1 MLSRTAHISYVRL
14 DLASTNVFGIIL
26 IPWNPV
32 GFGGMPAFINEP
44 ANAEPFWFGLGNED
58 KMDQLGLLELIREA
72 LIAVVHEM
80 RANVIQ
86 SSYSSV
92 IYEGHD
98 FSCALLTADGRHVA
112 QSDGDTPVHIIA
124 VPYSA
129 REVIRTFNDDIHEG
143 DVFLHNDPYTG
154 GTHLNDILML
164 HPVFSGGKLVLFAA
178 IRYHWADV
186 GGMTAGSLSGQAK
199 EIYQE
204 GMRITPTRIC
214 EKGVMNET
222 FLRLLV
228 ENMRLPAER
237 MGDFNA
243 MYGTGRKAEEHVQR
257 LLLRFG
263 PDSLLEA
270 IEEILTRS
278 ENVMRERI
286 RSLKDGDYYA
296 EGYMESDGVNPEP
309 LVARLKLTIKGDEMI
324 ADFTGTSAQAAG
336 PTNVG
341 PSMTLTSLGSITKS
355 FLDPYTP
362 INHGSFEPITII
374 APEGTMVN
382 ARHPAP
388 CGGMVEV
395 KALMDTL
402 VATTLGQVV
411 PEMKVGDLKGGANHI
426 YTTGRHIDREDIFI
440 LYEWPSGGT
449 GASDSLDGNNC
460 VRQYNEGDFN
470 SLHAIEVVESQ
481 YPLRIERSELRVG
494 SCGDGKYRG
503 GLGLRR
509 DLRLLGQA
517 GQLSVLTDK
526 CVIPPIGVHGAANA
540 AANNFVVVRDDEIVQ
555 PSPIPGKVSGFPLHE
570 GDIVRYETAGGG
582 GYGDPLERDLERV
595 ADDVRHGYITAHI
608 ANIRYGVVIAED
620 GAVDATA
627 TDERRAE
634 LQDARIHLTLEAAN
648 EDTYAENRRV
658 FRVPSKV
665 ATLVGAA
672 EGDLVEIFAGTG
684 PLVRGWVA
692 LDDSNGESAM
702 RVGPDALHLLAAAPG
717 DAVEIRPVRREPLA

>member
-1 MLSRTAHISYVRL
+1 
-14 DLASTNVFGIIL
+14 
-26 IPWNPV
+26 
-32 GFGGMPAFINEP
+32 
-44 ANAEPFWFGLGNED
+44 
-58 KMDQLGLLELIREA
+58 MDQLGLLELIREA
-72 LIAVVHEM
+72 LVAVVHEM
-80 RANVIQ
+80 RANVIH

-112 QSDGDTPVHIIA
+112 QSDDDTPIHIIA
-124 VPYSA
+124 VPYST
-129 REVIRTFNDDIHEG
+129 REVIRKFEGDIHEG

-164 HPVFSGGKLVLFAA
+164 HPVFSGGEPVMFAA

-186 GGMTAGSLSGQAK
+186 GGMTAGSLSGQAR

-214 EKGVMNET
+214 KKGVMNET
-222 FLRLLV
+222 FLRLLI

-243 MYGTGRKAEEHVQR
+243 MYGTARKAEEHIQR
-257 LLLRFG
+257 LLKRFG
-263 PDSLLEA
+263 PTDLMEA
-270 IEEILTRS
+270 IEEILNRS
-278 ENVMRERI
+278 EKVMRDRI

-296 EGYMESDGVNPEP
+296 ENYIESDGVDPNPR
-309 LVARLKLTIKGDEMI
+309 VARLKLTVMGDEMI
-324 ADFTGTSAQAAG
+324 ADFTGTSVQAAG

-374 APEGTMVN
+374 APQGTMVN
-382 ARHPAP
+382 AQHPAP

-402 VATTLGQVV
+402 VATVLGQAV

-426 YTTGRHIDREDIFI
+426 YTVGKHIDRDDIFI
-440 LYEWPSGGT
+440 LYEWPAGGT
-449 GASDSLDGNNC
+449 GASSGLDGNNS

-470 SLHAIEVVESQ
+470 SIHAIEVVESQ
-481 YPLRIERSELRVG
+481 YPLRVERSELRVG
-494 SCGDGKYRG
+494 SCGDGEYRG

-509 DLRLLGQA
+509 DLRLLSQS

-526 CVIPPIGVHGAANA
+526 CTIPPIGVHGAANG
-540 AANNFVVVRDDEIVQ
+540 AANNFVVVRDGEVVQ
-555 PSPIPGKVSGFPLHE
+555 PSPVPGKVSGFPLRE

-582 GYGDPLERDLERV
+582 GYGDPLDRDPLMV
-595 ADDVRHGYITAHI
+595 ARDTRLGYITPNI
-608 ANIRYGVVIAED
+608 AEIRYGVVFGGNHEIN
-620 GAVDATA
+620 DAA
-627 TDERRAE
+627 TKERRSALRE
-634 LQDARIHLTLEAAN
+634 ARVHLTLEAAN
-648 EDTYAENRRV
+648 EDDYSGDRRV
-658 FRVPSKV
+658 FRVPSV
-665 ATLVGAA
+665 IASRVGVSD
-672 EGDLVEIFAGTG
+672 GDLVEIFSGTG
-684 PLVRGWVA
+684 PLLRGWVQ
-692 LDDSNGESAM
+692 LDDSNGDSAM
-702 RVGPDALHLLAAAPG
+702 SVGPDALHLLAVAPG
-717 DAVEIRPVRREPLA
+717 DAIEIRPVRREPLA

>member
-1 MLSRTAHISYVRL
+1 
-14 DLASTNVFGIIL
+14 
-26 IPWNPV
+26 
-32 GFGGMPAFINEP
+32 
-44 ANAEPFWFGLGNED
+44 
-58 KMDQLGLLELIREA
+58 MDQLGLLELIREA

-80 RANVIQ
+80 RANVIH

-112 QSDGDTPVHIIA
+112 QSDGDTPIHIIA
-124 VPYSA
+124 VPYST
-129 REVIRTFNDDIHEG
+129 RVVIETFEDDIHEG

-186 GGMTAGSLSGQAK
+186 GGMTAGSLSGQAR

-214 EKGVMNET
+214 EKGEMNET
-222 FLRLLV
+222 FLRLLI

-243 MYGTGRKAEEHVQR
+243 MHGTGRKAEEHVQR
-257 LLLRFG
+257 LLRRFG
-263 PDSLLEA
+263 PDNLLEA
-270 IEEILTRS
+270 VEEILQRS
-278 ENVMRERI
+278 EDVMRRRI
-286 RSLKDGDYYA
+286 RELEDGDYYA
-296 EGYMESDGVNPEP
+296 EGYIESDGVSSAP
-309 LVARLKLTIKGDEMI
+309 LVGRLKLTIEGEEMI
-324 ADFTGTSAQAAG
+324 ADFSGTSAQAAG

-341 PSMTLTSLGSITKS
+341 PSMTLTSLGAITKA
-355 FLDPYTP
+355 FLDPHTP

-374 APEGTMVN
+374 APEGTIVN

-402 VATTLGQVV
+402 VATVLGQAV

-426 YTTGRHIDREDIFI
+426 YTTGRYPDRDGIFI

-449 GASDSLDGNNC
+449 GASDGVDGNNC

-470 SLHAIEVVESQ
+470 SIHAIEVVESQ
-481 YPLRIERSELRVG
+481 YPLRVERSELRVG
-494 SCGDGKYRG
+494 SCGDGKFRG

-509 DLRLLGQA
+509 DLRLLSPSGA
-517 GQLSVLTDK
+517 LSVLTDK
-526 CVIPPIGVHGAANA
+526 CTIPPIGVHGAANG
-540 AANNFVVVRDDEIVQ
+540 AANNFVVVRGDEIVQ
-555 PSPIPGKVSGFPLHE
+555 PSPIPGKVSGFSLRE
-570 GDIVRYETAGGG
+570 GDIVRYESAGGG
-582 GYGDPLERDLERV
+582 GYGDPFERDPRQV
-595 ADDVRHGYITAHI
+595 ARDARLGYITAHI
-608 ANIRYGVVIAED
+608 ADIRYGVVLDGD
-620 GAVDATA
+620 GAVDDAATN
-627 TDERRAE
+627 RRRKE
-634 LQDARIHLTLEAAN
+634 LRDARLHLTLEAAN
-648 EDTYAENRRV
+648 EDHYAEDRRI
-658 FRVPSKV
+658 FRVPSAIAKR
-665 ATLVGAA
+665 AGAA
-672 EGDLVEIFAGTG
+672 DGDLVEIFAGTG
-684 PLVRGWVA
+684 PLVRGWVE

-702 RVGPDALHLLAAAPG
+702 RVGPDAFHLLAAAPG
-717 DAVEIRPVRREPLA
+717 DSVEIRPVRREPLA

>member
-1 MLSRTAHISYVRL
+1 
-14 DLASTNVFGIIL
+14 
-26 IPWNPV
+26 
-32 GFGGMPAFINEP
+32 
-44 ANAEPFWFGLGNED
+44 
-58 KMDQLGLLELIREA
+58 MDQLGLLELIREA

-80 RANVIQ
+80 RANVIH
-86 SSYSSV
+86 SSYSPV

-112 QSDGDTPVHIIA
+112 QSDGDTPIHIIA

-129 REVIRTFNDDIHEG
+129 REVIRVFKDDIHPG

-164 HPVFSGGKLVLFAA
+164 HPVFSGDRLVMFAA

-186 GGMTAGSLSGQAK
+186 GGMTAGSISGRTR

-204 GMRITPTRIC
+204 GMRITPTRVC

-243 MYGTGRKAEEHVQR
+243 MYGTGRKAEEHIQR
-257 LLLRFG
+257 LLKRFG
-263 PDSLLEA
+263 TDSLLEA
-270 IEEILTRS
+270 VEEILRRS
-278 ENVMRERI
+278 EKVMRDRI
-286 RSLKDGDYYA
+286 RTLKDGDYYA
-296 EGYMESDGVNPEP
+296 ENYIESDGVDPNPR
-309 LVARLKLTIKGDEMI
+309 VARLKLTIKGDEMI
-324 ADFTGTSAQAAG
+324 ADFTGTSPQAAG

-341 PSMTLTSLGSITKS
+341 PSMSMTSLGSITKA
-355 FLDPYTP
+355 FLDPHTP

-374 APEGTMVN
+374 APEGSMVN

-402 VATTLGQVV
+402 VATALGQVV
-411 PEMKVGDLKGGANHI
+411 PEMKVGDLKGGGNHI
-426 YTTGRHIDREDIFI
+426 YTSGKLPDRDGIFI

-449 GASDSLDGNNC
+449 GASDGIDGNHT

-481 YPLRIERSELRVG
+481 YPLRIERTELRVG

-509 DLRLLGQA
+509 DLRLLGEA

-526 CVIPPIGVHGAANA
+526 CAIPPLGVHGAANGA
-540 AANNFVVVRDDEIVQ
+540 TNNFVVVRDGETVE
-555 PSPIPGKVSGFPLHE
+555 PSPIPGKVSGFPLRH

-582 GYGDPLERDLERV
+582 GYGEPLERDPARV
-595 ADDVRHGYITAHI
+595 ANDVLLGYITAHM
-608 ANIRYGVVIAED
+608 ADIRYGVVLKDD
-620 GAVDATA
+620 GAVDGSA
-627 TDERRAE
+627 TDRRRSE
-634 LQDARIHLTLEAAN
+634 LRDARINLTLEAAN
-648 EDTYAENRRV
+648 EDQYAEDRRV
-658 FRVPSKV
+658 FRVPSMV
-665 ATLVGAA
+665 AERAGASS
-672 EGDLVEIFAGTG
+672 GDLVEIFAGAG
-684 PLVRGWVA
+684 PLVRGWLE
-692 LDDSNGESAM
+692 LDDSNGDSAM
-702 RVGPDALHLLAAAPG
+702 RVGPEALHLLAAAPG
-717 DAVEIRPVRREPLA
+717 DSVEIRPVRREPLA